1 MVVCNKGCNKSFAL
15 SEANMKSEYIGKN
28 KKIRRYFLECPHCG
42 KQYTGFFTDATAEY
56 YAAMVK
62 SAEDNN
68 NDVQADKYRRL
79 MQKRMLLLRNNYGAQ
94 YGMEVNANN

>member
-1 MVVCNKGCNKSFAL
+1 MVVCNKGCNKSFSL

-42 KQYTGFFTDATAEY
+42 KQYTGFFIDTTTEY

-68 NDVQADKYRRL
+68 NEAEADKYRRL
-79 MQKRMLLLRNNYGAQ
+79 MQKRMMLLRNSYGPR
-94 YGMEVNANN
+94 YGIEVNADN

>member
-15 SEANMKSEYIGKN
+15 SEAHMKSEYIGKN

-42 KQYTGFFTDATAEY
+42 KQYTGFFTDATSEY

-62 SAEDNN
+62 AAEDNN
-68 NDVQADKYRRL
+68 NDVQADIYRRL
-79 MQKRMLLLRNNYGAQ
+79 MQKRMLLPRNNYGAQ
-94 YGMEVNANN
+94 YGMEVNADN

>member
-15 SEANMKSEYIGKN
+15 SEAHMKSEYIGKN

-42 KQYTGFFTDATAEY
+42 KQYTGFFTDATSEY

-62 SAEDNN
+62 AAEDNN

-94 YGMEVNANN
+94 YGMEVNADN

>member
-1 MVVCNKGCNKSFAL
+1 MVVCDKGCKKGFAL

-42 KQYTGFFTDATAEY
+42 KQYTGFFTDVTSEY
-56 YAAMVK
+56 YAVMVK
-62 SAEDNN
+62 IAEDNG

-79 MQKRMLLLRNNYGAQ
+79 MQKRMLLLRNSYGAQ
-94 YGMEVNANN
+94 YGVKVNADN

>member
-42 KQYTGFFTDATAEY
+42 KQYTGFFTDATSEY

-62 SAEDNN
+62 AAEDNN

-79 MQKRMLLLRNNYGAQ
+79 MQKRMLLLRNSYGEQ
-94 YGMEVNANN
+94 YGMEVNADN

>member
-42 KQYTGFFTDATAEY
+42 KQYTGFFTDATSEY
-56 YAAMVK
+56 YAVMVK
-62 SAEDNN
+62 AAEDNN

-79 MQKRMLLLRNNYGAQ
+79 MQKRMLLLRNS
-94 YGMEVNANN
+94 

>member
-1 MVVCNKGCNKSFAL
+1 MVVCNKGCNKSFSL

-42 KQYTGFFTDATAEY
+42 KQYTGFFTDATSEY
-56 YAAMVK
+56 YATMVK
-62 SAEDNN
+62 AAEDNN

-79 MQKRMLLLRNNYGAQ
+79 MQKRMLLLRNSYGAQ
-94 YGMEVNANN
+94 YGMEVNADN

>member
-15 SEANMKSEYIGKN
+15 SEADIKSEYIGKN
-28 KKIRRYFLECPHCG
+28 RKIRRYFLECPHCG
-42 KQYTGFFTDATAEY
+42 KQYTGFFTDATSEY
-56 YAAMVK
+56 YAVMVK
-62 SAEDNN
+62 YAEDNG

-79 MQKRMLLLRNNYGAQ
+79 MQKRMALLRNSYGAQ

>member
-42 KQYTGFFTDATAEY
+42 KQYTGFFTDATSEY

-62 SAEDNN
+62 SAEDNG

-79 MQKRMLLLRNNYGAQ
+79 MQKRMALLRNSYGAQ

>member
-1 MVVCNKGCNKSFAL
+1 MVVCDKGCKKEFAL

-56 YAAMVK
+56 YAVMVK
-62 SAEDNN
+62 SAEDNK
-68 NDVQADKYRRL
+68 NDAQADKYRRL
-79 MQKRMLLLRNNYGAQ
+79 MQKRMLLLRNSYGEQ
-94 YGMEVNANN
+94 YGVKVNADN

>member
-42 KQYTGFFTDATAEY
+42 KQYTGFFTDATSEY
-56 YAAMVK
+56 YATMVK

-79 MQKRMLLLRNNYGAQ
+79 MQKRMLLLRNSCGAQ
-94 YGMEVNANN
+94 YGMDVNADN

>member
-1 MVVCNKGCNKSFAL
+1 MVVCDKGCKKVFAL

-42 KQYTGFFTDATAEY
+42 KQYTGFFTDATTEY
-56 YAAMVK
+56 YAVMVK
-62 SAEDNN
+62 SAEDNS

-79 MQKRMLLLRNNYGAQ
+79 MQKRMLLLRNSYGAQ
-94 YGMEVNANN
+94 YGVKVNADN

>member
-68 NDVQADKYRRL
+68 NDVQEL
-79 MQKRMLLLRNNYGAQ
+79 
-94 YGMEVNANN
+94 

>member
-1 MVVCNKGCNKSFAL
+1 MVVCDKGCKKWFAL

-42 KQYTGFFTDATAEY
+42 KQYTGFFTDATTEY
-56 YAAMVK
+56 YATMVK
-62 SAEDNN
+62 SAEDNS

-79 MQKRMLLLRNNYGAQ
+79 MQKRMLLLRNSYGAQ
-94 YGMEVNANN
+94 YGVKVNADN

>member
-42 KQYTGFFTDATAEY
+42 KQYTGFFTDATSEY
-56 YAAMVK
+56 YATMVK

-79 MQKRMLLLRNNYGAQ
+79 MQKRMALLRNSYGAQ
-94 YGMEVNANN
+94 YGMEVNADN

>member
-1 MVVCNKGCNKSFAL
+1 MVICDKGCKKGLAL

-42 KQYTGFFTDATAEY
+42 KQYTGFFTDATSEY
-56 YAAMVK
+56 YAVMVK

-68 NDVQADKYRRL
+68 NEAEADKYRRL
-79 MQKRMLLLRNNYGAQ
+79 MQKRMMLLRNSYGPQ
-94 YGMEVNANN
+94 YGIEINADN